1 MDQGLAAVVAGAA
14 GLVGAV
20 LGAWLGGRAATE
32 GTRLG
37 ASIAA
42 AESHALWVRQ
52 ERTKAYDQV
61 CTAYSAIGVR
71 LYPVYAA
78 VCRGELPTAE
88 QEEAAL
94 RAVGELA
101 GSCSGTVSFLGTPV
115 IASAAQGVVDQCDR
129 FEMELRPFL
138 AALRAG
144 TLPVTEESF
153 GDRLN
158 AHIDALRGAR
168 NTLTDEFRGVLL
180 HDGAAAGPE
189 GG

>member
-1 MDQGLAAVVAGAA
+1 MDEGVAAVVAGGA

-37 ASIAA
+37 ATIAA

-52 ERTKAYDQV
+52 ERTRTYDQV

-71 LYPVYAA
+71 LYPLYAA
-78 VCRGELPTAE
+78 VCRGELPTPE

-101 GSCSGTVSFLGTPV
+101 GACSGTVSFLGTPV
-115 IASAAQGVVDQCDR
+115 IAAAALDVVDRCDR
-129 FEMELRPFL
+129 FEVELRPFL

-144 TLPVTEESF
+144 TLPITEESF
-153 GDRLN
+153 ESRLN
-158 AHIDALRGAR
+158 PSMHALRDAR
-168 NTLTDEFRGVLL
+168 NLLVDEFRGVLL
-180 HDGAAAGPE
+180 PDEA
-189 GG
+189 

>member
-1 MDQGLAAVVAGAA
+1 MDQGLAAVIAGGA

-37 ASIAA
+37 ATIAA

-52 ERTKAYDQV
+52 ERTSTYGQV
-61 CTAYSAIGVR
+61 CTAYSAIGVS

-78 VCRGELPTAE
+78 VCRGELPTPE

-115 IASAAQGVVDQCDR
+115 IAAAAQEVVDRCDG
-129 FEMELRPFL
+129 FERELRPYL

-144 TLPVTEESF
+144 TLPVDEQSF
-153 GDRLN
+153 GDRLHP
-158 AHIDALRGAR
+158 AIDALRDAR
-168 NTLTDEFRGVLL
+168 NTLVDEFRGVLL
-180 HDGAAAGPE
+180 PEAPGAT